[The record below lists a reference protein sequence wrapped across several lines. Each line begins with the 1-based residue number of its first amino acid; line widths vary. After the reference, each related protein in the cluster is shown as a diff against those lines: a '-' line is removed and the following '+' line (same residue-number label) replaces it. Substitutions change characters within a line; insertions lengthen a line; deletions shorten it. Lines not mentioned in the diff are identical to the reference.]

1 MIGMDSAQHTQAV
14 VGAAWMAELA
24 FASGTMHLST
34 APQSITVAG
43 HTWIGLGALA
53 SVSSVNEGADNRAEQ
68 LTLSLSLADPAM
80 LAAAMGPATEY
91 RGRAARLSLQLFDE
105 AFLPVGTPRLRWAGY
120 MARVQV
126 NRRAADGD
134 APASGSIELI
144 CTRAGMA
151 RARNR
156 EGLRLT
162 HAQQQQRYPGDTG
175 LRYVR
180 GLIEKPVAW
189 LSKEFQKQ

>member
-1 MIGMDSAQHTQAV
+1 MIGMDSAQHTLVV
-14 VGAAWMAELA
+14 VGAAWLAELA
-24 FASGTMHLST
+24 FASGTLRLST
-34 APQSITVAG
+34 APQHITVAG
-43 HTWIGLGALA
+43 NTWVGLGVLA
-53 SVSSVNEGADNRAEQ
+53 SVSGVSEGADNRAEQ

-80 LAAAMGPATEY
+80 LAAAMGGAAEY

-105 AFLPVGTPRLRWAGY
+105 AFQPVGTPRLRWAGY
-120 MARVQV
+120 MARVQIT
-126 NRRAADGD
+126 RRAADGD
-134 APASGSIELI
+134 QPATGSIDLL

-162 HAQQQQRYPGDTG
+162 HAQQQHRYPGDTG